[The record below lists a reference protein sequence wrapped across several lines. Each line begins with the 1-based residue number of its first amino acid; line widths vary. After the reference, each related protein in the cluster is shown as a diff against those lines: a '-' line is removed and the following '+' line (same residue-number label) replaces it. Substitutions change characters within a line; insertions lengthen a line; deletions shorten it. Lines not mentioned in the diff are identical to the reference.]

1 MIKKICDFCGKEI
14 VGDGGYATVLL
25 METVYTIKMGQPLP
39 RVREVLF
46 CSECMG
52 KLLKFMDE
60 LKQGW
65 RGEIL

>member
-1 MIKKICDFCGKEI
+1 
-14 VGDGGYATVLL
+14 